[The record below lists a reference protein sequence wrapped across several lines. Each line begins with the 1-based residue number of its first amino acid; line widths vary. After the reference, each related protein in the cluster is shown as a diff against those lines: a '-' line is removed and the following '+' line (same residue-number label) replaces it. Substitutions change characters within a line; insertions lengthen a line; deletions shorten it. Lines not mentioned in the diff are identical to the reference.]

1 MRALRVAAALCVVLL
16 AAGAEAG
23 AALNKSPSTDASL
36 LRESLLASSKATKR
50 AKEAARAVRANG
62 ADGLFDGIFADARQ
76 HLTPGKRS
84 ADATDDADAAEDAD
98 GAGEKAARDARSARV
113 SGVFFPGPGVQ
124 ELSVA
129 RAR

>member
-50 AKEAARAVRANG
+50 ANEAARVRANG
-62 ADGLFDGIFADARQ
+62 ADGLSTASSRTRGS
-76 HLTPGKRS
+76 T
-84 ADATDDADAAEDAD
+84 
-98 GAGEKAARDARSARV
+98 
-113 SGVFFPGPGVQ
+113 
-124 ELSVA
+124 
-129 RAR
+129 

>member
-84 ADATDDADAAEDAD
+84 ADATDDADAADDAD
-98 GAGEKAARDARSARV
+98 ASRLRL
-113 SGVFFPGPGVQ
+113 
-124 ELSVA
+124 LSLIHI
-129 RAR
+129 